1 MTGDIAGWRDPVRA
15 PIAPELCDLVDEL
28 SNAASTTAWSF
39 PGHSTFF
46 AGAVVG
52 CRIAALRINDDGGHH
67 AGTALICMPEVG
79 MAMLGSTALG
89 GDLRHFE
96 RMQQIV
102 RPDRRPAAILF
113 ADPEGSPAMARR
125 VSTASYFALDRRLV
139 RSADQCVINADGLVG
154 RHVGDG
160 MVAFFLALHGA
171 AIPLQ
176 RVVGSASPAVRRP
189 EPRDHREAAH
199 VRREELGTYD
209 CRCGGDQVVDG
220 VDSTVRPSVLCGH

>member
-1 MTGDIAGWRDPVRA
+1 MTGDIAGWRAALRA
-15 PIAPELCDLVDEL
+15 LIAPELCDLVDEL
-28 SNAASTTAWSF
+28 PNAATTTAWSF

-52 CRIAALRINDDGGHH
+52 CRIAALRINDDAGHH

-96 RMQQIV
+96 RMQQV
-102 RPDRRPAAILF
+102 ARPDRRPAAILF
-113 ADPEGSPAMARR
+113 ADLEGSSPLVRR
-125 VSTASYFALDRRLV
+125 MSTASYFALGRRLV
-139 RSADQCVINADGLVG
+139 RSTDQCVIKAGGLVG
-154 RHVGDG
+154 LHVGNG
-160 MVAFFLALHGA
+160 MVAFFRALHGA
-171 AIPLQ
+171 GIPLQ
-176 RVVGSASPAVRRP
+176 RIVGSASPAVRRP
-189 EPRDHREAAH
+189 EPRDHREVAH